1 MPNFILAL
9 KEHISDKY
17 QRRMQEVYVA
27 SWFCKR
33 INKEVKKYYDAK
45 KTY

>member
-17 QRRMQEVYVA
+17 QSRMQEVYVA
-27 SWFCKR
+27 SCFCER
-33 INKEVKKYYDAK
+33 INKEVKRDYDAK
-45 KTY
+45 KNY